1 MLLEELLVL
10 LLFWLPSFLS
20 DSLVPSLHHYNL
32 SQDFIDVALVCDDAR
47 LSKAH
52 KVVLAKY
59 IWLSDLKID
68 FAHLVTKFLVNMI
81 MFCVFMFVF
90 TERGGGVVRTRPKKR
105 LNPDEL
111 RSFNISMSKETKLL
125 DVLKS
130 SFSMI
135 FMFLNCAW
143 LDFFYLFAIN
153 AYQTI
158 WCIISSAQ
166 YRGFPPPDV
175 WIYKSKKHR
184 KVPC

>member
-20 DSLVPSLHHYNL
+20 DSLVPSLLLMILHHLYNL

-68 FAHLVTKFLVNMI
+68 FAHLVTKFLVKMI

-90 TERGGGVVRTRPKKR
+90 TEWGGGVVRTRPKKR

-135 FMFLNCAW
+135 FRFLNCAW
-143 LDFFYLFAIN
+143 L
-153 AYQTI
+153 
-158 WCIISSAQ
+158 
-166 YRGFPPPDV
+166 GF
-175 WIYKSKKHR
+175 
-184 KVPC
+184 CLQ

>member
-10 LLFWLPSFLS
+10 STLFIALIPVRFTCFFASYDLG
-20 DSLVPSLHHYNL
+20 LLHHLYNL

-68 FAHLVTKFLVNMI
+68 FAHLVTKFLVKMI

-135 FMFLNCAW
+135 FRFLNCSW
-143 LDFFYLFAIN
+143 LDFCL
-153 AYQTI
+153 Q
-158 WCIISSAQ
+158 
-166 YRGFPPPDV
+166 
-175 WIYKSKKHR
+175 
-184 KVPC
+184 

>member
-20 DSLVPSLHHYNL
+20 DSLVPSLLLMILDYSTIFTTY

-59 IWLSDLKID
+59 LWLSDLKID
-68 FAHLVTKFLVNMI
+68 FAHLVTKFLVKMI

-135 FMFLNCAW
+135 FRFLNCSW
-143 LDFFYLFAIN
+143 LDFCL
-153 AYQTI
+153 Q
-158 WCIISSAQ
+158 
-166 YRGFPPPDV
+166 
-175 WIYKSKKHR
+175 
-184 KVPC
+184 

>member
-10 LLFWLPSFLS
+10 LLFWLPAFLS
-20 DSLVPSLHHYNL
+20 DSFVPSLHHYKL

-68 FAHLVTKFLVNMI
+68 FAHLVTKFLVKMI

-90 TERGGGVVRTRPKKR
+90 TERGGGVVRTRPKKS
-105 LNPDEL
+105 LNPDKL

-130 SFSMI
+130 SFFHDLQVSKLCMTW
-135 FMFLNCAW
+135 F
-143 LDFFYLFAIN
+143 LFAIN
-153 AYQTI
+153 VYQTI
-158 WCIISSAQ
+158 WCIISSAR
-166 YRGFPPPDV
+166 YRGFPPPAV

-184 KVPC
+184 RVHC